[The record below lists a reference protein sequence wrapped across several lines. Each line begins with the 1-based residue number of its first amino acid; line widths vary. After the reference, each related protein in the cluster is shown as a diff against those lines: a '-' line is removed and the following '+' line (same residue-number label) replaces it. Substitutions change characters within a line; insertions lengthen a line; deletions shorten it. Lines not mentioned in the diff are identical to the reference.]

1 MRKDKTEWAIS
12 RLRTMPE
19 RLFYSSVVI
28 LASSPRAMTYMARQL
43 LNQPDRGGL
52 QSATFH
58 TLRTYLTPVARILND
73 WSESGFASGSLPPIF
88 QEAQSWLQKQKPTDS
103 TA

>member
-28 LASSPRAMTYMARQL
+28 LASSPRTVSYMAKQL

-58 TLRTYLTPVARILND
+58 TLRTYLTPVSRIFSD
-73 WSESGFASGSLPPIF
+73 YSESGFASGSPPAIF